1 MDTGDTRRTGGQ
13 TSRLKATE
21 VAFKKFHAAGIKQ
34 VFGSGMHT
42 GAESTPPG
50 DQSMQFVFMVK
61 WGMTPVEALQT
72 ATINA
77 AEFLNNDWDK
87 KVGTIEKGKFADL
100 VAVPGNPVQDINEM
114 LKIKFVMKGGVVYR
128 DELPKS
134 PAVTTSATR

>member
-1 MDTGDTRRTGGQ
+1 
-13 TSRLKATE
+13 
-21 VAFKKFHAAGIKQ
+21 
-34 VFGSGMHT
+34 
-42 GAESTPPG
+42 
-50 DQSMQFVFMVK
+50 
-61 WGMTPVEALQT
+61 MTPVEALQT

-128 DELPKS
+128 DELPKAA
-134 PAVTTSATR
+134 AVTTSATR